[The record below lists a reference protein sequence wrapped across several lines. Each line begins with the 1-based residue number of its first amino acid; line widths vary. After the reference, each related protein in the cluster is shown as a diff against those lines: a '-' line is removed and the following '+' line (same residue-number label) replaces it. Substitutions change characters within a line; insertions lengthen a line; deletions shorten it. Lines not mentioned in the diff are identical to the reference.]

1 MVLVRYI
8 AGSLKTQNHWISQ
21 IYPNPET
28 DQLSGTPSR
37 APLTSE
43 GHLNAVLQS
52 ILLNPTNLRT
62 PSGPSLHS
70 MQRSPCWAFDY
81 VDGSHTLDQVPN
93 EDSLR
98 GLSPS
103 GNPPGLAFSGLVTEF
118 IPSTIQQQAPVLL
131 WPMEIQSVKWLAN
144 VRPVSGQCQTIAPYP
159 VQYSTALYNTVRHC
173 TIQYSTV
180 QYSTW
185 IYRRL
190 SILHTLPFLSIV
202 VQLKEVQLFTW
213 SVIIWYLHY
222 YDTSLFSLK

>member
-1 MVLVRYI
+1 MWM
-8 AGSLKTQNHWISQ
+8 GQNI
-21 IYPNPET
+21 
-28 DQLSGTPSR
+28 
-37 APLTSE
+37 
-43 GHLNAVLQS
+43 
-52 ILLNPTNLRT
+52 
-62 PSGPSLHS
+62 
-70 MQRSPCWAFDY
+70 
-81 VDGSHTLDQVPN
+81 LDQVPN

-118 IPSTIQQQAPVLL
+118 IPSTIQQQAPVL
-131 WPMEIQSVKWLAN
+131 QFVKWLAN
-144 VRPVSGQCQTIAPYP
+144 VRSVSGQCQTIVPYP

-202 VQLKEVQLFTW
+202 VQLKEVQLFT
-213 SVIIWYLHY
+213 
-222 YDTSLFSLK
+222 